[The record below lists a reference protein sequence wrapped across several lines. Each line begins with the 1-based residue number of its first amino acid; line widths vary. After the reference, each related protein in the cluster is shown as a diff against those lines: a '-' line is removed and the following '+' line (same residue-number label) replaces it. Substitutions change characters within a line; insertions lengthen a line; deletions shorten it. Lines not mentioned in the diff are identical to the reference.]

1 MSRIQ
6 SPGAWQRTEDAT
18 AKLINWD
25 LFGQVI
31 KELRQRAGLKQEHIA
46 EICSVDHSYISQIEN
61 GKRHNVSIKVIS
73 DLAQALDIKPTWLI
87 FLASKVDRE
96 DVAVE
101 GFQRKLRNVIK
112 KKMKLNID

>member
-1 MSRIQ
+1 MSSIQ
-6 SPGAWQRTEDAT
+6 SPDAWRRTEEAT
-18 AKLINWD
+18 AELINWD
-25 LFGQVI
+25 LFGQVV

-46 EICSVDHSYISQIEN
+46 EVCSVDHSYISQIEN

-73 DLAQALDIKPTWLI
+73 DLAQALDINPQWLI
-87 FLASKVDRE
+87 FLASNMDRE

-112 KKMKLNID
+112 KKMNLNID